1 MKNISYR
8 SQREAGFAY
17 NKYKY
22 NAGTEHNEELE
33 VQYYETPLRNY
44 DPQTGRFN
52 CVDILAE
59 HYFALT
65 PYQFA
70 GNNPVSY
77 NDPFG
82 DQFTQNGRLQQGPD
96 GEYHV
101 GWLSD
106 MMWENQNS
114 FSWNEWGSSG
124 GSGDYSAYW
133 AFFIDANF
141 GNGEGKPTSIVS
153 NIPGFGQAY
162 FGNVNGMWGFFNSI
176 TNAAY
181 TGGNSKINALSATLM
196 SLASSSNSVVSG
208 RFFEMLTGSITHNI
222 FTDRNLI
229 STLNGVE
236 RDISGNAISTNT
248 FFSTQANGGV
258 QENRISNNGATYYRA
273 QFAADFLSSTYLNA
287 KYGTVFPS
295 NQIANGYF
303 NNGTVYW
310 LQGNQSSQKPLYG
323 TQGQFVQSS
332 KNAADW
338 AYIENVTL
346 SQYGYP
352 QRTFYMSLFMSVGGN
367 QLEHSRLGHSGG
379 LGNFY
384 GIFMFNNFHF

>member
-1 MKNISYR
+1 MKHFEYYPFGLLMKNISYR

-141 GNGEGKPTSIVS
+141 GNGEGKPV
-153 NIPGFGQAY
+153 
-162 FGNVNGMWGFFNSI
+162 
-176 TNAAY
+176 
-181 TGGNSKINALSATLM
+181 K
-196 SLASSSNSVVSG
+196 
-208 RFFEMLTGSITHNI
+208 
-222 FTDRNLI
+222 
-229 STLNGVE
+229 
-236 RDISGNAISTNT
+236 
-248 FFSTQANGGV
+248 
-258 QENRISNNGATYYRA
+258 
-273 QFAADFLSSTYLNA
+273 
-287 KYGTVFPS
+287 
-295 NQIANGYF
+295 
-303 NNGTVYW
+303 
-310 LQGNQSSQKPLYG
+310 
-323 TQGQFVQSS
+323 
-332 KNAADW
+332 
-338 AYIENVTL
+338 
-346 SQYGYP
+346 
-352 QRTFYMSLFMSVGGN
+352 
-367 QLEHSRLGHSGG
+367 
-379 LGNFY
+379 
-384 GIFMFNNFHF
+384 